1 MRSISIFFLIFG
13 FLSIAHSQQWYEPVV
28 PGETQP
34 SVALAPA
41 PISPLQL
48 QYAIFDSLVN
58 AYSYF
63 SWRQQPLWY
72 DPDADFLV
80 TIKRG
85 DLNGNEIYYR
95 YSGDRGESW
104 VPPIGPIQLSSSDI
118 PRYPSIAATI
128 LSDGAI
134 SDTIFVYFFPIV
146 LNNSWGSIQSGMA
159 VGSVFS
165 TQQVNGITAD
175 NGQTYPIGTSSKLR
189 ILGDGEMALIVVQL
203 FPPQGA
209 PTSENN
215 ALGAILF
222 DIFNEEVTAFIPP
235 QWASTVFLDPGN
247 PNSRTS
253 TIVNVDTDAEGNLYF
268 GAFGIFAD
276 ASVLKPVPGVSK
288 STDGGQTWS
297 DFDIFPWDI
306 LEEYALEQDAE
317 PDSVFISFA
326 SKDFTVT
333 GVDQYSFIVQ
343 CFEVNAD
350 KRQRGQAE
358 LRQLLEIAK
367 ENGEW
372 KVRRVADI
380 SGFVIRYDDT
390 DFNQT
395 DSEVQVARTPD
406 GSTIMAKWLDFIGYI
421 AQDDFDGDGNAPDT
435 VFTTD
440 VFVAF
445 RTANSTEWSDPIN
458 ITQSLLLDRIT
469 HIAALLPP
477 DLQNIPLLNVISVPE
492 PNETTP
498 AAQAITAQQQLLRKQ
513 WVTISHF
520 ALTPTSVDEP
530 EVPGTLLNPELSA
543 SIRPD
548 QRLWI
553 SVRMP
558 QPAPV
563 TLDLYSLTGQHIARI
578 FDGNVASYR
587 ELMYN
592 VQSLPPGAYLLRL
605 QTNGQTEAAKVVVKY

>member
-1 MRSISIFFLIFG
+1 MRSVFIFLLSFG
-13 FLSIAHSQQWYEPVV
+13 LVSTAYAQQWYTPVV
-28 PGETQP
+28 PGATQP
-34 SVALAPA
+34 SVALYPA
-41 PISPLQL
+41 PSSPLQL

-104 VPPIGPIQLSSSDI
+104 VPPIGPIQLSPSDI
-118 PRYPSIAATI
+118 PRYPSIASTI
-128 LSDGAI
+128 LADGSI

-146 LNNSWGSIQSGMA
+146 LNGSWGSIETGIA
-159 VGSVFS
+159 VGSVFA
-165 TQQVNGITAD
+165 TQQLNGITGD
-175 NGQTYPIGTSSKLR
+175 NGQTYPISTSSKLR
-189 ILGDGEMALIVVQL
+189 IFGGGEMALIVVQL
-203 FPPQGA
+203 FPPEGA

-215 ALGAILF
+215 ALGAILV
-222 DIFNEEVTAFIPP
+222 DIFNEEVAAFIPP

-253 TIVNVDTDAEGNLYF
+253 TIVNVDTDPDGNLYF
-268 GAFGIFAD
+268 GAFGVFAN
-276 ASVLKPVPGVSK
+276 ASVLRAVPAVSK
-288 STDGGQTWS
+288 STDGGETWS
-297 DFDIFPWDI
+297 DFDTFPWSV
-306 LEEYALEQDAE
+306 LEEYLLEEGAE
-317 PDSVFISFA
+317 PDSSFISFGP
-326 SKDFTVT
+326 KDFTVT
-333 GVDQYSFIVQ
+333 GTDQYSFIVQ
-343 CFEVNAD
+343 CFEVNAN
-350 KRQRGQAE
+350 KQQSGQPE
-358 LRQLLEIAK
+358 LRRLLEISK

-372 KVRRVADI
+372 KVRTVADI
-380 SGFVIRYDDT
+380 SGFVIAYEDT

-395 DSEVQVARTPD
+395 GSEVQVARTPD
-406 GSTIMAKWLDFIGYI
+406 GSTIMAKWLDFVGYI
-421 AQDDFDGDGNAPDT
+421 SQDDFDGDGNAPDT

-445 RTANSTEWSDPIN
+445 RPANAATWSDPIN
-458 ITQSLLLDRIT
+458 VTQSLLLDRIT
-469 HIAALLPP
+469 HIAPLLPP
-477 DLQNIPLLNVISVPE
+477 DLQNIPLLNVISVPG

-498 AAQAITAQQQLLRKQ
+498 EAQAITAQRQLLRKQ
-513 WVTISHF
+513 WVTITHF
-520 ALTPTSVDEP
+520 ALNPTSVP
-530 EVPGTLLNPELSA
+530 AATPGTSQPDLHA
-543 SIRPD
+543 TIRPD

-578 FDGNVASYR
+578 FDGNVAGYR
-587 ELMYN
+587 ELMHN

-605 QTNGQTEAAKVVVKY
+605 QANGETKAAKVVVKY